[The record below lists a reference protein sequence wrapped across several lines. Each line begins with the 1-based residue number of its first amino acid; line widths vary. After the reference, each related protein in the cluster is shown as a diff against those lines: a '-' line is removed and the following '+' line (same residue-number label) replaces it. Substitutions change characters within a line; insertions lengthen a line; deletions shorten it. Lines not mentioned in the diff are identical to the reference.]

1 MNCKGVFQVLQRVI
15 LQSMARVVRAL
26 IIGTIA
32 AGTLWVALPHVA
44 MAGPDTVDVV
54 GNTATAN
61 GDQSAGVASGVDFQ
75 TPPVETLNVNTL
87 PNDEDIQPID
97 PAPGKEGIYFFNSG
111 GGNVTVNSGIPQT
124 NVVISTEGDDA
135 SGIVAESQGTPGAA
149 PQDPFLGIPIPG
161 DPAVSGGV
169 VQIKSDS
176 DIETEGDNAH
186 GIAAQSRTTGY
197 PAAVIQALQGFSET
211 GISFTVTSVENKKAD
226 DSAGVVGEP
235 VQGLLIDADGNPVV
249 GSSGGTF
256 TVNALGTY
264 SFDRGTDF
272 NDMAVGEERR
282 TTVTYTLHGVN
293 SSTNGTD
300 DPVGILVVTVTRTEG
315 GFEDNARAA
324 DFERYGLSSK
334 PTPDPADSNK
344 VLTVFPDLNGYVQGL
359 LADAA
364 AGGMGNSVSVTSAGE
379 IETNGKTSDGI
390 FAQSQ
395 GGNGGNGR
403 NASITKSSTQGNPGK
418 NGGTVSVTTHVN
430 SDILTKEDDSVGIL
444 AQSGGG
450 NGGKGGNSGW
460 TRNAKRGG
468 AGGPGGNVIVEG
480 SGKIE
485 TTGYR
490 ASGIIALSEGGN
502 GGGGG
507 DGSTFN
513 SADDGGASGQGGNVT
528 VNGDWSI
535 TTKGNEA
542 RGIWA
547 KSLGGIAGGGGDG
560 GWTGTSSGTGGQGT
574 GGGSVTV
581 ITSGGAIKTSGSD
594 AYGIYAE
601 SVGGFGGSGGQ
612 GASIFYASGGSG
624 ASAGPGGDVSVTND
638 AEITTGDPE
647 IENSGLRSH
656 AIFAQSVGGGGGSGG
671 SGAALVGFGG
681 GSASG
686 GHGGKVKVT
695 NNGQI
700 NTFGEQ
706 ARGIYAQ
713 SVGGGGGDG
722 GSSGGLVAIGGQG
735 SGTSAGGNV
744 TANNS
749 GTIETTGG
757 YSEAIFVQSIGGGG
771 GSGGASG
778 GLVSIGGSGSGGG
791 DAGNIVIQNHGDI
804 DTTGISSRA
813 IVAQSIGGGGGDGAG
828 SGGPVSIGGSGG
840 TSGTAGTIDIVN
852 NGRIHTSLADSSAIF
867 AQSIGGGGGS
877 GAGSGGWFASIGGK
891 GGAAGNG
898 NTVTI
903 VNSGIIVTDANWSH
917 AIFAQSIGGGGG
929 NGRGSGAMFAAIGGD
944 GGAAGDGGAVNL
956 TNEAQIATAG
966 EFSFGIL
973 AQSIGGGG
981 GNGAGS
987 GAWFASIGGKGFA
1000 AGDGGVVTVEN
1011 KQSIMTTGKWSHSIL
1026 AQSIGGGGGN
1036 GGGTGAVWASLGGD
1050 GGAAGDGG
1058 DVDVINEGQLA
1069 TTANSSSGVFAQSVG
1084 GGGGTG
1090 AGSGALNISLGGDGD
1105 AAGNGGNIT
1114 VINTG
1119 AIMTAGDGSHS
1130 IFAQSIGGGGGS
1142 GDTSGAAVFTLG
1154 GDGEASGNAGE
1165 VDVTTGSSLETFG
1178 TNSSGIFAQS
1188 VGGGGGAGNG
1198 GNVINVAA
1206 GLNVSLGIGIGGD
1219 GGSGGD
1225 GNSVGIDSTSD
1236 IMTHGKISHGI
1247 VAQSVGGG
1255 GGSGGN
1261 SFALSAS
1268 GNVIP
1273 EIPIAINA
1281 SISIGGD
1288 GGSGGNGAA
1297 VDVQSSGNI
1306 TTSDFLS
1313 HGILAQS
1320 IGGGGG
1326 NGGNSTSVSLTYN
1339 CDASANVAI
1348 GGDGGAGGDGGSV
1361 DVDSESA
1368 ISTIGDFSYGILAQS
1383 IGGGGGS
1390 GGDSTTISGDLS
1402 IASSGGD
1409 ITPSMSITMSMGGD
1423 GGAGGNA
1430 SSVTVD
1436 SGNTIT
1442 TNGAF
1447 SYAILAQSIG
1457 GGGGAGGNASSYQFE
1472 LDNTSGPTSAPLS
1485 DLLDVLS
1492 FESTVILG
1500 GDGGAGGNGGN
1511 VTVTSSSDILTTRGE
1526 FATGI
1531 FAQSVGG
1538 GGGSGGNILTF
1549 EFSLDDILQ
1558 PTESYLDEIVD
1569 EIGELTNFSMTL
1581 EGGAGAG
1588 GNGGTVSVT
1597 NSGTIV
1603 THGAFAHGIFA
1614 QSVGGGGGFSGISET
1629 LDISSLLFGDE
1640 TNGVSS
1646 QVAGSGVSFA
1656 GSLGGNGSGGDVSVT
1671 QTGDILTM
1679 GNGAHGIFAQSA
1691 GGTLSGGAVSVTLG
1705 GNIITEGFDSSGIFA
1720 QSVGNSGGQDISID
1734 IQSGSITGGSG
1745 TGAGIYMDGGNNNTL
1760 TNRGSISSLSGTA
1773 IVGGT
1778 GNETIDNYGTITG
1791 NINLGAGSHAFN
1803 NMVGGTFNAGAT
1815 VNLEGGTL
1823 SNSGMFSPG
1832 GSGIVLTT
1840 GLTGNLMQADS
1851 GTCAVDLD
1859 FDSGMVDF
1867 LNVSGTADLA
1877 GKAYINILNAGWST
1891 PGTQQITFLSGA
1903 GGVSDLG
1910 LSLDFQPSALITYEL
1925 LYPNATDVMLRT
1937 SVDFNPPSA
1946 GLNANQTAIANA
1958 VNAIQLAGGSA
1969 SFAPFVDAL
1978 FRTPDMQSLGS
1989 AYDQMSPD
1997 SYDIYTKTTSVI
2009 TQQYT
2014 QTLLKRIHS
2023 IRSPLRL
2030 AGSAPKHADRDQI
2043 LLAYNGSDASIG
2055 QLIGTGE
2062 LTPEKATYSVW
2073 LDGFGKRGDQDET
2086 DGFNGYRYNV
2096 YGATLGLDRTFGTRF
2111 VAGIGIGYSYTDV
2124 DLDGARGNGD
2134 IDTIFGAL
2142 YGSYFTRRMYVDAA
2156 LSYGRQSYDNERNI
2170 VIGPLQSTASSDHSG
2185 DTYSA
2190 FAEGGYNVDIKNW
2203 IIQPFVSLHYIY
2215 LDEES
2220 FRESGA
2226 GGVRVE
2232 SRQTDSLVS
2241 ELGAR
2246 FTRVFRIKKSS
2257 LIPEI
2262 SAAWNYDFDVDDRM
2276 ITASFAAAP
2285 GTSFSVQGQDVERH
2299 GATVGAGLTFISKGG
2314 LSASLKYHG
2323 EFRGN
2328 YQAHGLLVGLR
2339 YEF

>member
-15 LQSMARVVRAL
+15 LKSMARVVRAL

-32 AGTLWVALPHVA
+32 VAFAWLAIGAFGTGTAEAACFV
-44 MAGPDTVDVV
+44 GPDGSINCQGTDAVF
-54 GNTATAN
+54 
-61 GDQSAGVASGVDFQ
+61 GVAY
-75 TPPVETLNVNTL
+75 TNPPYGTLNVN
-87 PNDEDIQPID
+87 
-97 PAPGKEGIYFFNSG
+97 S
-111 GGNVTVNSGIPQT
+111 
-124 NVVISTEGDDA
+124 
-135 SGIVAESQGTPGAA
+135 
-149 PQDPFLGIPIPG
+149 
-161 DPAVSGGV
+161 
-169 VQIKSDS
+169 
-176 DIETEGDNAH
+176 
-186 GIAAQSRTTGY
+186 
-197 PAAVIQALQGFSET
+197 
-211 GISFTVTSVENKKAD
+211 
-226 DSAGVVGEP
+226 
-235 VQGLLIDADGNPVV
+235 
-249 GSSGGTF
+249 
-256 TVNALGTY
+256 
-264 SFDRGTDF
+264 
-272 NDMAVGEERR
+272 
-282 TTVTYTLHGVN
+282 
-293 SSTNGTD
+293 
-300 DPVGILVVTVTRTEG
+300 
-315 GFEDNARAA
+315 
-324 DFERYGLSSK
+324 
-334 PTPDPADSNK
+334 
-344 VLTVFPDLNGYVQGL
+344 L
-359 LADAA
+359 LADIAPLL
-364 AGGMGNSVSVTSAGE
+364 GTTGE
-379 IETNGKTSDGI
+379 ALVG
-390 FAQSQ
+390 F
-395 GGNGGNGR
+395 GGNGGNGDSYPVQGESGGSGGVGGPVTIHHAGDGFSISTSGDGAHGVHAISR
-403 NASITKSSTQGNPGK
+403 GGSGGNGGDGWFSLPLIPAFGGNGGDGKSGGTVTITSSGAISTSGNNAHGILGESIGGNGGNGGDGYGFIGIYGKGGDGGDAAGGGPVDINSSSNISTYGSSSHGIFAQSTGGKGGAGGGGYGFVSEGGPGGVTAP
-418 NGGTVSVTTHVN
+418 GGTVSVT
-430 SDILTKEDDSVGIL
+430 
-444 AQSGGG
+444 
-450 NGGKGGNSGW
+450 NSGLIA
-460 TRNAKRGG
+460 TH
-468 AGGPGGNVIVEG
+468 
-480 SGKIE
+480 
-485 TTGYR
+485 
-490 ASGIIALSEGGN
+490 GIDS
-502 GGGGG
+502 
-507 DGSTFN
+507 F
-513 SADDGGASGQGGNVT
+513 
-528 VNGDWSI
+528 
-535 TTKGNEA
+535 
-542 RGIWA
+542 GIF
-547 KSLGGIAGGGGDG
+547 S
-560 GWTGTSSGTGGQGT
+560 Q
-574 GGGSVTV
+574 
-581 ITSGGAIKTSGSD
+581 
-594 AYGIYAE
+594 
-601 SVGGFGGSGGQ
+601 SVGGFGGNSGSGG
-612 GASIFYASGGSG
+612 GLVAFGEDASSG
-624 ASAGPGGDVSVTND
+624 GPGGLATVINSGT
-638 AEITTGDPE
+638 ITTDLQG
-647 IENSGLRSH
+647 SH
-656 AIFAQSVGGGGGSGG
+656 GIFAQSVGGGGGT
-671 SGAALVGFGG
+671 G
-681 GSASG
+681 GSA
-686 GHGGKVKVT
+686 
-695 NNGQI
+695 
-700 NTFGEQ
+700 
-706 ARGIYAQ
+706 
-713 SVGGGGGDG
+713 
-722 GSSGGLVAIGGQG
+722 GGLVALGSGGTAGGAGSTVTVTNNIGGHITTLG
-735 SGTSAGGNV
+735 AYAAG
-744 TANNS
+744 
-749 GTIETTGG
+749 
-757 YSEAIFVQSIGGGG
+757 IFAQSIGGGG
-771 GSGGASG
+771 GNGGGTGAVW
-778 GLVSIGGSGSGGG
+778 VSIGGSGSGGG
-791 DAGNIVIQNHGDI
+791 NSGNISILNSGDVN
-804 DTTGISSRA
+804 TTGIGSRA

-828 SGGPVSIGGSGG
+828 SGGVVSIGGSGG

-852 NGRIHTSLADSSAIF
+852 NGWIHTSLADSSAIF

-917 AIFAQSIGGGGG
+917 AILAQSIGGGGG

-944 GGAAGDGGAVNL
+944 GGAAGYGGAVNL

-1011 KQSIMTTGKWSHSIL
+1011 KQSITTTGKWSHSIV

-1036 GGGTGAVWASLGGD
+1036 GGGTGAVWSSLGGD

-1119 AIMTAGDGSHS
+1119 AIMTAGDDSHS

-1154 GDGEASGNAGE
+1154 GDGAASGNAGI

-1206 GLNVSLGIGIGGD
+1206 GLNVSLSIGIGGD
-1219 GGSGGD
+1219 GGSGGN
-1225 GNSVGIDSTSD
+1225 GNKVDIDSTSD
-1236 IMTHGKISHGI
+1236 IMTHGKVSHGI
-1247 VAQSVGGG
+1247 VAQSIGGG

-1261 SFALSAS
+1261 SFTLSAS

-1348 GGDGGAGGDGGSV
+1348 GGDGGVGGDGGSV

-1472 LDNTSGPTSAPLS
+1472 LDNTSGPTSGPLS

-1511 VTVTSSSDILTTRGE
+1511 VTVTSSSDMLTRGE

-1558 PTESYLDEIVD
+1558 PPQPYLD

-1603 THGAFAHGIFA
+1603 TQGAFAHGIFA

-1629 LDISSLLFGDE
+1629 LDIFSLLFGDE

-1679 GNGAHGIFAQSA
+1679 GNGAHGIFSQSA
-1691 GGTLSGGAVSVTLG
+1691 GGTLSGGAVSVTLA
-1705 GNIITEGFDSSGIFA
+1705 GNIITEGVDSSGIFA

-1760 TNRGSISSLSGTA
+1760 TNRGSISALSGTA

-1778 GNETIDNYGTITG
+1778 GNETVDNYGTITG
-1791 NINLGAGSHAFN
+1791 NVNLGAGSHAFN

-1815 VNLEGGTL
+1815 VNLDAGTL

-1840 GLTGNLMQADS
+1840 GLNGNLIQAGS
-1851 GTCAVDLD
+1851 GTYAVDLD
-1859 FDSGMVDF
+1859 FDSGMGDL
-1867 LNVSGTADLA
+1867 LNVTETADLA
-1877 GKAYINILNAGWST
+1877 GKAYINILNPGWST
-1891 PGTQQITFLSGA
+1891 PGTQQFTFLSGA
-1903 GGVSDLG
+1903 GGVIDSG
-1910 LSLDFQPSALITYEL
+1910 LSLDLQPSAVITYEL

-1937 SVDFNPPSA
+1937 SVDFSPPSA

-1969 SFAPFVDAL
+1969 SFAPFADAL
-1978 FRTPDMQSLGS
+1978 FRMPDMQSLGS

-1997 SYDIYTKTTSVI
+1997 SYDISTNITAVI

-2014 QTLLKRIHS
+2014 QTMLKRIHS

-2055 QLIGTGE
+2055 RLIGTGE
-2062 LTPEKATYSVW
+2062 VTPEKTTYGIW
-2073 LDGFGKRGDQDET
+2073 LDGFGKWGDQDEM
-2086 DGFNGYRYNV
+2086 DGFNGYQYNV
-2096 YGATLGLDRTFGTRF
+2096 SGTTLGLDRTFGTRF
-2111 VAGIGIGYSYTDV
+2111 LAGIGIGYAHTNIG
-2124 DLDGARGNGD
+2124 LDGAQGKGD
-2134 IDTIFGAL
+2134 INTIFGAL

-2156 LSYGRQSYDNERNI
+2156 LSYGRQLYDNERNI
-2170 VIGPLQSTASSDHSG
+2170 VVGPLQNTASSDHSG
-2185 DTYSA
+2185 DTFSA

-2215 LDEES
+2215 LNEES

-2226 GGVRVE
+2226 GGVSLRVG

-2241 ELGAR
+2241 GLGAR
-2246 FTRVFRIKKSS
+2246 ITRVFRIKNSS

-2262 SAAWNYDFDVDDRM
+2262 SAAWNYDFAVDDRI
-2276 ITASFAAAP
+2276 ITASFAGAP
-2285 GTSFSVQGQDVERH
+2285 GTSFSVRGQDVEPH
-2299 GATVGAGLTFISKGG
+2299 GAIVGAGLTFISKGG
-2314 LSASLKYHG
+2314 LSASLKYNG
-2323 EFRGN
+2323 EFREN
-2328 YQAHGLLVGLR
+2328 YQAHGILVDLR